1 MQFVCPFFV
10 FLLQVYSF
18 VCLPAVCA
26 KKVTAASV
34 VLAARLPP
42 WQTAPVR
49 LEKMPLRKFLDSN
62 CKVPVSN
69 IFRFSGLLICWKCTL
84 TWQGPGKVWRALLK
98 GKFFPIFLLPFRT
111 PKNHLFLPTYPVFP
125 FPNIE
130 KWSFVRCQN
139 MEYSID
145 AEVCG
150 IKSFG
155 YFWDKDIQKTPRIG
169 ISSSMLFWWWDLDA
183 EESFDLRFV
192 PEEVVW
198 PAPEHNGSIS
208 LIIFLTQSLL
218 LQWNRVVQVVFP
230 VKVFRPWL
238 LLDIL
243 RPVFRAL
250 GQT

>member
-1 MQFVCPFFV
+1 MYSDLTGTMKGVKSTSERGFFPDFSSSISQIQEPLISFNISSFSISKHRKV
-10 FLLQVYSF
+10 FL
-18 VCLPAVCA
+18 CP
-26 KKVTAASV
+26 
-34 VLAARLPP
+34 
-42 WQTAPVR
+42 
-49 LEKMPLRKFLDSN
+49 M
-62 CKVPVSN
+62 
-69 IFRFSGLLICWKCTL
+69 
-84 TWQGPGKVWRALLK
+84 
-98 GKFFPIFLLPFRT
+98 
-111 PKNHLFLPTYPVFP
+111 
-125 FPNIE
+125 
-130 KWSFVRCQN
+130 
-139 MEYSID
+139 MEYFID

-169 ISSSMLFWWWDLDA
+169 ISASMLFWWWDLDA

-238 LLDIL
+238 LLDIV
-243 RPVFRAL
+243 RPVIRAL